1 MFKKFTTMT
10 QITNLLEQYRRL
22 NKRSKKQF
30 LDLIDKE
37 EKHPVIASIERG
49 LEEIRLIQEGKLK
62 AKTWEQFLLE
72 NSNGH

>member
-1 MFKKFTTMT
+1 MSVT
-10 QITNLLEQYRRL
+10 QITNLLEQYRKL

-49 LEEIRLIQEGKLK
+49 LEEIRLIQEGK
-62 AKTWEQFLLE
+62 AKPVNTRNFLAQLRNE
-72 NSNGH
+72 LINE

>member
-1 MFKKFTTMT
+1 MT
-10 QITNLLEQYRRL
+10 QITNLLEQYRKL
-22 NKRSKKQF
+22 NKKSKKQF

-49 LEEIRLIQEGKLK
+49 LEEIRLIQEGKLE